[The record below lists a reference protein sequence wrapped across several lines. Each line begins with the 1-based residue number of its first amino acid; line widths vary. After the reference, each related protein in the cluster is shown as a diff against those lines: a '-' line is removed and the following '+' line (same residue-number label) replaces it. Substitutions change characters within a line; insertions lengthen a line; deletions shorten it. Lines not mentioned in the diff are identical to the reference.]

1 MATNPPQEIPQEVLD
16 QLFNTM
22 RSKLPA
28 EVSDDVIREIMT
40 TNLQIVRQFLQSTAP
55 PF

>member
-1 MATNPPQEIPQEVLD
+1 MANTPTEIPQEVLD
-16 QLFNTM
+16 KLFNTM
-22 RSKLPA
+22 RSKLPI

-40 TNLQIVRQFLQSTAP
+40 VNLQIVREFLQSKAS